1 MMSLGS
7 NWTLKDKKLEILANK
22 WFLPIKKSSLSLN
35 HKITRFELAKTPIN
49 KRRNKLLPS
58 LRPVLLRDLDSN
70 QDKRL
75 QRPRSYH

>member
-22 WFLPIKKSSLSLN
+22 WFLPIEKSRLSLN
-35 HKITRFELAKTPIN
+35 NKITRFELTKTPIN

-58 LRPVLLRDLDSN
+58 LRPVLLSVMDAIRTEIKKN
-70 QDKRL
+70 
-75 QRPRSYH
+75 PNYF

>member
-58 LRPVLLRDLDSN
+58 LRPVLLSVMDAIRTEIKKN
-70 QDKRL
+70 
-75 QRPRSYH
+75 PNYF